1 MAELRIK
8 FPKLTLQQQ
17 EIAASDARFNVV
29 AGGVHAGKSTLALDI
44 LLTSKMGALHG
55 YPVAFLLPDDEAV
68 DAAKRRVY
76 AMIQPLLRGRS
87 DLNRIQ
93 VGARGSIQF
102 YAMDKKFELWDQY
115 ALVVVDDAV
124 QIDRLLPTWE
134 NAIEPL
140 LRRYQ
145 GRAWFFSKPSG
156 IFNNF
161 AALAELAADRQDG
174 ALWRMPSS
182 SNPHI
187 DPEAIEID
195 RVCMAPEAFEQ
206 EREGH
211 FVQGVIELSATQKI
225 IGRDETFAQWC
236 DRLAADGLKVDEIPF
251 KLDDRPAMRWIY
263 EQIPSSI
270 EEAFGKTLVLM
281 KCAQVGF
288 TVMEILAMIY
298 MAIKFMPAKIGM
310 YLPDQ
315 NLAIIKSSERFMPI
329 LRTVP
334 AAYALLVDGD
344 GASGRKKGEGNVMI
358 RNLASSKFYFLW
370 TSGKGATESVPLDI
384 ISLDEVQEMRIA
396 DMEKVSERKSASR
409 IKYTLAGSTANWP
422 KKDIHH
428 LYTKGTQHQ
437 FHTECPSCGAGNV
450 LDEYFPECIKY
461 DSGTLDYRYVCKP
474 CGGWLDD
481 PQHGKWIAQFPEMPI
496 LSIHF
501 PQFLSP
507 TITPRE
513 LIEAYYEASDMKNF
527 YNRKLG
533 KPYVDPSQV
542 PVNLEMLA
550 ACAKEGMRLGVRWKL
565 RAANTFMGI
574 DQMGSF
580 NVVLIAERLPT
591 GHLATIHAEEI
602 YSNDPFDR
610 CSELM
615 EAYGVDVC
623 VVETLPNYNDAKR
636 FANRHMGKV
645 FLAGYAEIKDDML
658 RWGDS
663 VPDKADRKTDEQE
676 RDRYT
681 VTLDQYK
688 TMQVAMARIQ
698 KCIAV
703 FPDPMGLTQEI
714 RANNGK
720 GVGQLMSILQ
730 GVVFEHF
737 TKTALIAERD
747 EEQNKY
753 RRRVVKIG
761 IDPHFSYAW
770 MLLNVAFS
778 RAHGNSMF
786 LFAEEASREV
796 AVTAGGAKVASALIE
811 VIAEQ
816 RAAVA
821 EMGTCGA
828 CASFDAEGGRCGERG
843 LLVRAR
849 DVACVI
855 FLAKG

>member
-8 FPKLTLQQQ
+8 LPKLTPLQKQ
-17 EIAASDARFNVV
+17 ISGSDARLNIV
-29 AGGVHAGKSTLALDI
+29 AGGVESGKSTLAIDVVLA
-44 LLTSKMGALHG
+44 SKRGAIAG

-68 DAAKRRVY
+68 EVAKRRIY
-76 AMIQPLLRGRS
+76 GMIEPLITGRPA
-87 DLNRIQ
+87 LNRIG
-93 VGARGSIQF
+93 VGARGAIQF
-102 YAMDKKFELWDQY
+102 VAMDKPFQVWDQF
-115 ALVVVDDAV
+115 AMIVVDDAV
-124 QIDRLLPTWE
+124 RIDHLLPLWE
-134 NAIEPL
+134 DALEPL
-140 LRRYQ
+140 LQRYR
-145 GRAWFFSKPSG
+145 GAAWFFSKPSG
-156 IFNNF
+156 MFNNF
-161 AALAELAADRQDG
+161 AALADLAAIREDG

-182 SNPHI
+182 SNPHANQSAI
-187 DPEAIEID
+187 DVD
-195 RVCMAPEAFEQ
+195 RLVMPPNAFDQ

-211 FVQGVIELSATQKI
+211 FVAGVIELSATQKI
-225 IGRDETFAQWC
+225 IGRDETFADWC
-236 DRLAADGLKVDEIPF
+236 DRLAAEGLKVDEIPF
-251 KLDDRPAMRWIY
+251 SLDNRPAMRWIY
-263 EQIPSSI
+263 EQIPSTI
-270 EEAFGKTLVLM
+270 EEAYGKTLVLM

-334 AAYALLVDGD
+334 SAYALLVDGD
-344 GASGRKKGEGNVMI
+344 GATGRKKGEGNVMI
-358 RNLASSKFYFLW
+358 RNIASSRFYFLW

-384 ISLDEVQEMRIA
+384 VSLDEVQEMRIA

-428 LYTKGTQHQ
+428 LYTQGTQHQ
-437 FHTECPSCGAGNV
+437 FHTECPCCGAGNV

-461 DSGTLDYRYVCKP
+461 DAAIRDYRYVCKS
-474 CGGWLDD
+474 CGGWIDD
-481 PQHGKWIAQFPEMPI
+481 PQRGKWIAQFPDSLI

-507 TITPRE
+507 TITARE
-513 LIEAYYEASDMKNF
+513 LIEAYYNASDMKNF

-550 ACAKEGMRLGVRWKL
+550 ACAAEGMRLGVRWKL
-565 RAANTFMGI
+565 RATGTFMGI
-574 DQMGSF
+574 DQMGAF
-580 NVVLIAERLPT
+580 NVALIAERLPT

-602 YSNDPFDR
+602 YSNDPFAR
-610 CSELM
+610 CDELM
-615 EAYGVDVC
+615 EAYGVAVC

-636 FANRHMGKV
+636 FANRHPGKV
-645 FLAGYAEIKDDML
+645 FLAGYAEIKEDML
-658 RWGDS
+658 RWGDA
-663 VPDKADRKTDEQE
+663 VPSKAERKTDEQE
-676 RDRYT
+676 RDRCT

-698 KCIAV
+698 KMIAV

-720 GVGQLMSILQ
+720 GEGQLMPILKE
-730 GVVFEHF
+730 VVFEHF

-770 MLLNVAFS
+770 MLLNVAFA
-778 RAHGNSMF
+778 RAHGGTMF
-786 LFAEEASREV
+786 LFNEETTKEVVTMGGSR
-796 AVTAGGAKVASALIE
+796 VASPVIDA
-811 VIAEQ
+811 IAEQ

-828 CASFDAEGGRCGERG
+828 CTSYNEEHGRCEERG
-843 LLVRAR
+843 LIVRAS
-849 DVACVI
+849 DLACVI
-855 FLAKG
+855 FLPKGG

>member
-1 MAELRIK
+1 MSELRIK
-8 FPKLTLQQQ
+8 LPRLTPLQQQ
-17 EIAASDARFNVV
+17 IAGSSARFNVV
-29 AGGVHAGKSTLALDI
+29 AGGVQSGKSTLALDI
-44 LLTSKMGALHG
+44 VLSSKLGALHG
-55 YPVAFLLPDDEAV
+55 HPVAYLLPDDDAV
-68 DAAKRRVY
+68 ESAKRRVY
-76 AMIQPLLRGRS
+76 AMIQPLIRGRS
-87 DLNRIQ
+87 DLNRILI
-93 VGARGSIQF
+93 GARGSIQF

-124 QIDRLLPTWE
+124 KIDHLLATWE
-134 NAIEPL
+134 DALQPL
-140 LRRYQ
+140 LQRYRGQ
-145 GRAWFFSKPSG
+145 AWFFGKPAG
-156 IFNNF
+156 MFNNF
-161 AALAELAADRQDG
+161 AALAELAAGGQDS
-174 ALWRMPSS
+174 ALWRMPTSD
-182 SNPHI
+182 NPHA
-187 DPEAIEID
+187 DQDAVAAD
-195 RVCMAPEAFEQ
+195 RIVMAPEAFEQ

-211 FVQGVIELSATQKI
+211 FVQGVIELSSTQKI
-225 IGRDETFAQWC
+225 IGRDETFANWC
-236 DRLAADGLKVDEIPF
+236 DRLAADGLKVDEMPF
-251 KLDDRPAMRWIY
+251 TLDDRPAMRWIY
-263 EQIPSSI
+263 EQIPSTI

-315 NLAIIKSSERFMPI
+315 NLAILKSSERFMPI

-334 AAYALLVDGD
+334 AAYRLLTEGD
-344 GASGRKKGEGNVMI
+344 GSTSRKKGEGNIMV
-358 RNLASSKFYFLW
+358 RNIASSRFYFLW

-384 ISLDEVQEMRIA
+384 ISLDEVQEMRIG

-428 LYTKGTQHQ
+428 LYTQGTQHQ
-437 FHTECPSCGAGNV
+437 FHTECPHCGAGNV
-450 LDEYFPECIKY
+450 LDEYFPECIKF
-461 DSGTLDYRYVCKP
+461 DAAIRDYRYVCKP
-474 CGGWLDD
+474 CGGWIDD
-481 PQHGKWIAQFPEMPI
+481 AQQGIWIAQFPEALI

-507 TITPRE
+507 TISPRE
-513 LIEAYYEASDMKNF
+513 LIEAYYNASDMKNF

-550 ACAKEGMRLGVRWKL
+550 ACATEGMRLGVRWKL
-565 RAANTFMGI
+565 RATGTFMGI

-580 NVVLIAERLPT
+580 NVVLIAERLKS

-602 YSNDPFDR
+602 YSNDPFAR

-615 EAYGVDVC
+615 ESYGVEVC

-636 FANRHMGKV
+636 FANRHPGKV
-645 FLAGYAEIKDDML
+645 FLAGYAEIKEDML
-658 RWGDS
+658 RWGDA
-663 VPDKADRKTDEQE
+663 VPNKAERKTDEQE

-698 KCIAV
+698 KTIAV
-703 FPDPMGLTQEI
+703 FPDPMGLVQEI

-720 GVGQLMSILQ
+720 GAGQLLPILKDI
-730 GVVFEHF
+730 VFEHF

-770 MLLNVAFS
+770 MLLNVAFA
-778 RAHGNSMF
+778 RAHGAAMF
-786 LFAEEASREV
+786 LFAEEEDKSV
-796 AVTAGGAKVASALIE
+796 AALANGAQVTSKVLEAINQ
-811 VIAEQ
+811 Q
-816 RAAVA
+816 RAAIT
-821 EMGTCGA
+821 EMGTCGT
-828 CASFDAEGGRCGERG
+828 CISYNAEAGRCDERDFR
-843 LLVRAR
+843 VRDS
-849 DVACVI
+849 DVACAI
-855 FLAKG
+855 YLEKR